1 MSAPA
6 EFSGV
11 SRYAGRNASMAGTA
25 VVPNQE
31 FFMRFSKVAYRPIAD
46 GHVSAAIP
54 IMQEGR
60 YYLAWL
66 IPPLIA
72 ASLWP
77 AAGKAHDAPSGWS
90 YPFSCCSNQDCRPVA
105 TKAISERPQGYVINL
120 TGEVVPY
127 ADTRV
132 RSSPDGEYHWCSVAG
147 EEKTRTICLFVPPHS
162 Y

>member
-1 MSAPA
+1 
-6 EFSGV
+6 
-11 SRYAGRNASMAGTA
+11 
-25 VVPNQE
+25 
-31 FFMRFSKVAYRPIAD
+31 MRFSKVAYRPIAD

-54 IMQEGR
+54 ITQEGR
-60 YYLAWL
+60 HYLTWL

-105 TKAISERPQGYVINL
+105 TKAISEKPQGYVINV

-127 ADTRV
+127 ADARI
-132 RSSPDGEYHWCSVAG
+132 RSSPDGEFHWCSVAG
-147 EEKTRTICLFVPPHS
+147 EAKSRTLCLFVPPRS
-162 Y
+162 F